1 MAEAKHLTTKRLVIG
16 QVLVCKRCC
25 CGAVERGRPEV
36 PDEWLKT
43 EWRRRGLLKR
53 LQLTISGCLGP
64 CDVPNVVVF
73 ASKTSARWYGNVTD
87 REMYRDILDW
97 ASASV
102 AANHLL
108 EVPKSFAGHSIEP
121 FRKDAARI

>member
-1 MAEAKHLTTKRLVIG
+1 MGGTGLTTKRLVIG
-16 QVLVCKRCC
+16 QVLICRGCC

-36 PDEWLKT
+36 PVEWLKA

-64 CDVPNVVVF
+64 CDVPNVVVI
-73 ASKTSARWYGNVTD
+73 ASETSALWFGNVAGW
-87 REMYRDILDW
+87 EMYRDILDW

-102 AANHLL
+102 AAHELL
-108 EVPKSFAGHSIEP
+108 SPPRSFAGHSIDP
-121 FRKDAARI
+121 FSKDTAPS

>member
-1 MAEAKHLTTKRLVIG
+1 MGHLSKPQLLYWGIVYYQPKEDGPMAEAKRLTTKRLVIG
-16 QVLVCKRCC
+16 HVLVCKGCC

-64 CDVPNVVVF
+64 CDVPNVGDRFRHDDAPV
-73 ASKTSARWYGNVTD
+73 WNVSGQQ
-87 REMYRDILDW
+87 MYQEIVDW
-97 ASASV
+97 A
-102 AANHLL
+102 
-108 EVPKSFAGHSIEP
+108 
-121 FRKDAARI
+121 

>member
-1 MAEAKHLTTKRLVIG
+1 MPQAKTLTTKRLVIG
-16 QVLVCKRCC
+16 QVLVCQGCC

-36 PDEWLKT
+36 PAEWLKA

-64 CDVPNVVVF
+64 CDVPNVVVV
-73 ASKTSARWYGNVTD
+73 ASETNTEWYGNVEGQ
-87 REMYRDILDW
+87 EMYRDILDW

-102 AANHLL
+102 EANRLL
-108 EVPKSFAGHSIEP
+108 DMPKSFAGHSIQP
-121 FRKDAARI
+121 FRKDKDRV